1 MIETES
7 KKAETYTDAS
17 VYEELYRR
25 TEWVAGHSDMPD
37 DTRRQHLHE
46 TLVLACREALKE
58 SRQGF
63 GSLFAQVDYLC
74 RKHNISAY
82 DTMEI
87 QRMRRNGKAEFRQHE
102 QRTSNEVRTQFVP
115 FGARTANAGKGE
127 ISCQR
132 VKTKLAYVFTTSV
145 ADIRRSQRRKKK
157 EESWYKQRA

>member
-25 TEWVAGHSDMPD
+25 TEWVAGHSDMAD

-87 QRMRRNGKAEFRQHE
+87 QRMRRNGKAELRQHE
-102 QRTSNEVRTQFVP
+102 QRTSNVKRKGES
-115 FGARTANAGKGE
+115 GKGE
-127 ISCQR
+127 AKEAIH
-132 VKTKLAYVFTTSV
+132 L
-145 ADIRRSQRRKKK
+145 ADISILWNYYFMHRRKYSQLFVEQK
-157 EESWYKQRA
+157 

>member
-46 TLVLACREALKE
+46 TLVLACREDLKE

-87 QRMRRNGKAEFRQHE
+87 QRMRRNGKAELRQHE

-115 FGARTANAGKGE
+115 FGARTANGGNGL
-127 ISCQR
+127 R
-132 VKTKLAYVFTTSV
+132 VKG
-145 ADIRRSQRRKKK
+145 
-157 EESWYKQRA
+157 

>member
-37 DTRRQHLHE
+37 ATRRQHLHE

-63 GSLFAQVDYLC
+63 
-74 RKHNISAY
+74 
-82 DTMEI
+82 
-87 QRMRRNGKAEFRQHE
+87 
-102 QRTSNEVRTQFVP
+102 
-115 FGARTANAGKGE
+115 
-127 ISCQR
+127 
-132 VKTKLAYVFTTSV
+132 
-145 ADIRRSQRRKKK
+145 
-157 EESWYKQRA
+157 

>member
-87 QRMRRNGKAEFRQHE
+87 QRMRRNGKAELRQHEQRTSNEVRTQFVPFSARTANAGQSRRVRQHE

-115 FGARTANAGKGE
+115 FGARTANAGN
-127 ISCQR
+127 
-132 VKTKLAYVFTTSV
+132 
-145 ADIRRSQRRKKK
+145 DNH
-157 EESWYKQRA
+157 